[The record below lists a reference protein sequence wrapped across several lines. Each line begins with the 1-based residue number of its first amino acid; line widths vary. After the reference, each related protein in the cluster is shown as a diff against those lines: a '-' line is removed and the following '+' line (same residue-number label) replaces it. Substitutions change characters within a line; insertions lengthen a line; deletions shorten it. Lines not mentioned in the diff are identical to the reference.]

1 MVRVDADLR
10 ARLAALG
17 ASDEELARAEQEG
30 WLPLLAL
37 DHLLMPGRAQYNVVE
52 IAEMVGTDADTL
64 RLLWRALGFPDVPDE
79 LPIFRDEDVD
89 AGRTVLRGR
98 FASAQDTA
106 SLLRDIRT
114 ISASMARIAGVLSDY
129 LGERVQ
135 AARTAGASDDEI
147 ATELLNGFDLR
158 ELRLLI
164 DYELRLELRAAAWR
178 RIAFD
183 TSPDISVGVA
193 FADLSGYT
201 RLTSGLPVDEVSELV
216 TRWEAVSYDT
226 AAAHGAR
233 VVKTIGDE
241 VMFVGPPD
249 RTADAALALVD
260 AVTREGLPPVRI
272 GLAAGRVIPRGGDFF
287 GPVVNLAS
295 RVTTVAPAATV
306 LAPAAVGRDLPADRF
321 SLTPFGLVE
330 LRGIG
335 EVELVVVAA
344 AGSVT
349 P

>member
-1 MVRVDADLR
+1 VKRELHD
-10 ARLAALG
+10 RLAALG
-17 ASDEELARAEQEG
+17 ADDDELARAEQEQ

-37 DHLLMPGRAQYNVVE
+37 DHLLMPGPATHDVLQVSE
-52 IAEMVGTDADTL
+52 IVGVDPDLL
-64 RLLWRALGFPDVPDE
+64 RQLWRALGFPDVPDD
-79 LPIFRDEDVD
+79 LPVFRDEDVT
-89 AGRTVLRGR
+89 AARTVLGGR
-98 FASAQDTA
+98 FASAQDTP

-114 ISASMARIAGVLSDY
+114 ISAAMARIAGVLSDY

-135 AARTAGASDDEI
+135 GARVAGATDDEI
-147 ATELLNGFDLR
+147 ADELLEGFDLG

-178 RIAFD
+178 RLAFD
-183 TSPDISVGVA
+183 TAPDISVGVG

-201 RLTSGLPVDEVSELV
+201 RLTSGLPVEEVSELV

-226 AAAHGAR
+226 AASHATR

-241 VMFVGPPD
+241 VMFVGAPD
-249 RTADAALALVD
+249 RAAETALALVN
-260 AVTREGLPPVRI
+260 AVTRAGLPPVRI

-295 RVTTVAPAATV
+295 RITAIAPEHSV
-306 LAPAAVGRDLPADRF
+306 LAPADIRNELPGDRF
-321 SLTPFGLVE
+321 SLLQFGLVE

-335 EVELVVVAA
+335 EVELVAISS
-344 AGSVT
+344 AGSV
-349 P
+349 PA